1 MPPSIITELSPLNP
15 ASVVANLSI
24 RGLRI
29 TAYDTFGWLA
39 SGMSE
44 NEVIDDFPGLTKQDI
59 RAALTFAADQHG
71 RLMRLFA

>member
-1 MPPSIITELSPLNP
+1 MNP